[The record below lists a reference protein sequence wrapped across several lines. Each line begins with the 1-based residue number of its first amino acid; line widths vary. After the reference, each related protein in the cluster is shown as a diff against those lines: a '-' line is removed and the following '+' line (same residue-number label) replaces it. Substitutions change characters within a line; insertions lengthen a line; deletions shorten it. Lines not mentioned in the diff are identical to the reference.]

1 VSNTDL
7 VNSGSYLTA
16 LFTVVFGITILDGL
30 GGSFFITGFAVG
42 LIDTSDCGSKA
53 PGFFTTGGGVTSAG
67 LAATGLGS
75 GLAAT
80 AFAGAGLFAGSAFL
94 AAGLAAGFVALAAG
108 LAGFALAGAG
118 LAAFLAAGF
127 FAAGLAALAFGAGL
141 DAFFGTGFFLL
152 AIH

>member
-1 VSNTDL
+1 M
-7 VNSGSYLTA
+7 NSGSYLTA

-30 GGSFFITGFAVG
+30 GGSFFIIGFAVG
-42 LIDTSDCGSKA
+42 LMDTSDCGSKA
-53 PGFFTTGGGVTSAG
+53 PDFFTTGGGVTSAG

-75 GLAAT
+75 GLAAAT
-80 AFAGAGLFAGSAFL
+80 GFAGAGFFAGSTFL
-94 AAGLAAGFVALAAG
+94 TAGLGAGFAALTAG

-127 FAAGLAALAFGAGL
+127 FAAGLAAFAAFGAGL